1 MLFLSMFD
9 IYKIETFEDILR
21 VLKERPDWLEELRRI
36 ILTEE
41 LIALPQRFEK
51 FLEEFKGHREEF
63 KTLKKDFEEHKE
75 KLESLS
81 EEFKTF
87 RFLCSC
93 TS

>member
-1 MLFLSMFD
+1 MLD

-51 FLEEFKGHREEF
+51 FLEEFKNHREEF

-75 KLESLS
+75 EFKNHR
-81 EEFKTF
+81 EEFKTLKKDF
-87 RFLCSC
+87 EEHKEEF
-93 TS
+93 